1 MERGRLI
8 PLVFLTFALSAALEP
23 GPLLAAAAVQAS
35 DDDIEEAIRIFNR
48 GKLLHQEHE
57 YRGAIKEYEA
67 AAKLDDQNPFV
78 FNAMGLAYAALRDFP
93 SALKA
98 FNVALQ
104 LNPDLTDV
112 YNNIGMVYAEQGAK
126 EKAFEAFSRA
136 VRNPNYTTP
145 EKALYNMGNLYLE
158 DQNLELAEM
167 HFRRA
172 VEKQPKF
179 ALGFRGLAKVYLKMN
194 QVELAVS
201 QFQKAIELAPEDA
214 ESLFQLARIHQEK
227 GEVEE
232 ARNLYRRVVE
242 IDRLSTFGQMALAR
256 LDALK
261 ASEKS

>member
-8 PLVFLTFALSAALEP
+8 TLVFLAFSLSVAQEP
-23 GPLLAAAAVQAS
+23 ARLLAATAAQTEN
-35 DDDIEEAIRIFNR
+35 DIEEAIRIFNR

-78 FNAMGLAYAALRDFP
+78 FNALGLAYAALRDFGP
-93 SALKA
+93 ALKS
-98 FNVALQ
+98 FNHALQ

-126 EKAFEAFSRA
+126 EKAYEAFSRA
-136 VRNPNYTTP
+136 VRNPSYTTP

-158 DQNLELAEM
+158 DENLELAEM

-179 ALGFRGLAKVYLKMN
+179 ALGHRGLAKVYLKMN
-194 QVELAVS
+194 QLDLAVTE
-201 QFQKAIELAPEDA
+201 FQKTVELAPEDA

-232 ARNLYRRVVE
+232 ARTLYRRVVE
-242 IDRLSTFGQMALAR
+242 IDRLSTFGKMALAR

-261 ASEKS
+261 ES

>member
-8 PLVFLTFALSAALEP
+8 PLVFLAFSMFAALEP
-23 GPLLAAAAVQAS
+23 GRLFAASEAQAS
-35 DDDIEEAIRIFNR
+35 EEDIEEAIRIFNR

-57 YRGAIKEYEA
+57 YREAIKEYEI
-67 AAKLDDQNPFV
+67 AAKLDNQNPFV

-98 FNVALQ
+98 FNQALS

-158 DQNLELAEM
+158 DQNFELAEM

-179 ALGFRGLAKVYLKMN
+179 ALGHRGLAKVYLRMN
-194 QVELAVS
+194 QLDLAVS
-201 QFQKAIELAPEDA
+201 QFQKAVELAPEDA
-214 ESLFQLARIHQEK
+214 ESLYQLGRIHQEK

-261 ASEKS
+261 ES